1 MKVRWSPT
9 AEATVVDVGI
19 VLLHDKRE
27 GGGGG
32 NWSSTTAAA
41 EPLLGTRL
49 SSFGAVS

>member
-32 NWSSTTAAA
+32 ELVIDDCSC
-41 EPLLGTRL
+41 
-49 SSFGAVS
+49 

>member
-19 VLLHDKRE
+19 VLLHDKR
-27 GGGGG
+27 
-32 NWSSTTAAA
+32 AA